1 MAMSAARWH
10 TTSMSVSSERTDPA
24 SRTSPA
30 TTSIWSRTSSSTV
43 VEPAP
48 RAERVVL
55 DQRPHAV
62 ALARR
67 GPR

>member
-43 VEPAP
+43 SSQPHEPN
-48 RAERVVL
+48 EL
-55 DQRPHAV
+55 YWTS
-62 ALARR
+62 ARTR
-67 GPR
+67 